1 MPEGDNSTDILDCM
15 NSTTDVGKFQRCKNS
30 KEGNA
35 CMLTT
40 TGIMAWYL
48 LNSLE
53 GSNTIAVFLN
63 YYNSNLIQRYLERHI
78 TKDHVLWTWQSMLES
93 VLIMYQRKK
102 QYTVVPAFVTLV
114 AAMKIQIHCHPRR
127 SLKSYTTLAQ
137 VWKSN
142 FLINFNENLL

>member
-48 LNSLE
+48 INSLE
-53 GSNTIAVFLN
+53 GI
-63 YYNSNLIQRYLERHI
+63 R
-78 TKDHVLWTWQSMLES
+78 
-93 VLIMYQRKK
+93 
-102 QYTVVPAFVTLV
+102 
-114 AAMKIQIHCHPRR
+114 
-127 SLKSYTTLAQ
+127 
-137 VWKSN
+137 
-142 FLINFNENLL
+142 

>member
-1 MPEGDNSTDILDCM
+1 MPEGDNSTDILDCV

-53 GSNTIAVFLN
+53 GSIKWNSIAVF
-63 YYNSNLIQRYLERHI
+63 
-78 TKDHVLWTWQSMLES
+78 
-93 VLIMYQRKK
+93 
-102 QYTVVPAFVTLV
+102 P
-114 AAMKIQIHCHPRR
+114 
-127 SLKSYTTLAQ
+127 
-137 VWKSN
+137 
-142 FLINFNENLL
+142 